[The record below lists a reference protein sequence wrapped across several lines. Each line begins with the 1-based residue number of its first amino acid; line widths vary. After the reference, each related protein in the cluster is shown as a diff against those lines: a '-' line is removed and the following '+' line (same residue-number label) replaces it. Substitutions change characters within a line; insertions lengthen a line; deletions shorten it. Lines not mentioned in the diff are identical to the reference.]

1 METTTPVVG
10 PFASKWGGDK
20 APVLTPMPQMS
31 IAPKMD
37 SSVQNQQ
44 PQPFSI
50 RKYAVPIMIV
60 VGTLA
65 AIALIAIIILVIRNR
80 NSKKSA
86 SSNLKFIPGADPETT
101 KTLQKVPEDS
111 KPVKKVTEIKQQ
123 PKPVERKQKS
133 PSPTPS
139 PESEIEE
146 QLDSLVE
153 VAQKIG
159 IEPSPVKKVT
169 RRKTAVS
176 EPSKQTTKE
185 IMEQYVNDGEDESDS
200 NDKQE
205 QQKRPV
211 AGKKSNIPPVPEPLQ
226 RVSTR
231 QAKEQDDDEPEQV
244 TASYLKSVYKK
255 GDDESDSSDIGVVEY
270 DQEEEGDE
278 EENGQSE

>member
-169 RRKTAVS
+169 RKTAVS